1 VFVHQERPILETV
14 ELCNRRKSAKI
25 GGMTSSYFSR
35 WTVQSAAG
43 IALVVLVSMGASS
56 WDTSANAAAPLQA
69 AAQAAGDSCPAGFYG
84 TPATGCSDV
93 NECASAN
100 GGCHK
105 LAMCT
110 NTKGSRECGGCPKD
124 FQGNGYVGC
133 FDVNECPNGDCTD
146 RIPTDVETAKPP
158 VVTTSGDLTVAAV
171 AETGAPATF
180 TATAKDEKDGV
191 RAAYCLPRS
200 GSTFAIGKTVV
211 SCWASNTRG
220 KLGRANLTVTVT
232 KPAF

>member
-1 VFVHQERPILETV
+1 
-14 ELCNRRKSAKI
+14 
-25 GGMTSSYFSR
+25 MTSRIFSR
-35 WTVQSAAG
+35 WTVQSAVG
-43 IALVVLVSMGASS
+43 IALVVLASLGFSS
-56 WDTSANAAAPLQA
+56 WDMSASQAPQG
-69 AAQAAGDSCPAGFYG
+69 AAQAASSEGCPAGFYG
-84 TPATGCSDV
+84 SPATGCTDV

-110 NTKGSRECGGCPKD
+110 NTKGSRECGSCPKD

-146 RIPTDVETAKPP
+146 RIPTDGATAAPP
-158 VVTTSGDLTVAAV
+158 VVTTSGDVTVAAV
-171 AETGAPATF
+171 SEAGAPATF
-180 TATAKDEKDGV
+180 TVSARDEKDGV

-200 GSTFAIGKTVV
+200 GSTFTIGKTVV

-220 KLGRANLTVTVT
+220 KLGRASFTVTVS

>member
-1 VFVHQERPILETV
+1 MT
-14 ELCNRRKSAKI
+14 
-25 GGMTSSYFSR
+25 MTSRFFSR
-35 WTVQSAAG
+35 WTVQSAIG
-43 IALVVLVSMGASS
+43 IAAVVLASMGVSS
-56 WDTSANAAAPLQA
+56 WDMSASQAAAPP
-69 AAQAAGDSCPAGFYG
+69 AAQSASADGCPAGFYG
-84 TPATGCSDV
+84 SPATGCTDV

-110 NTKGSRECGGCPKD
+110 NTKGSRECGVCPKD
-124 FQGNGYVGC
+124 FQGTGYVGC

-146 RIPTDVETAKPP
+146 RIPTDGETAAPP
-158 VVTTSGDLTVAAV
+158 VVTTTGDVTVAAV

-180 TATAKDEKDGV
+180 TVSARDDKDGV

-220 KLGRANLTVTVT
+220 KLGRATFTVTVT
-232 KPAF
+232 KPTF

>member
-1 VFVHQERPILETV
+1 LRPV
-14 ELCNRRKSAKI
+14 ELCRPAESGKI
-25 GGMTSSYFSR
+25 IGMTSSFFSR

-43 IALVVLVSMGASS
+43 IALVVLVSLWAGS
-56 WDTSANAAAPLQA
+56 WDTAASQAA
-69 AAQAAGDSCPAGFYG
+69 AAQAAQSAGDTCPAGFYG

-110 NTKGSRECGGCPKD
+110 NTKGSRECGACPKD

-146 RIPTDVETAKPP
+146 RIPTDAETAKPP
-158 VVTTSGDLTVAAV
+158 VVTTSGDVTVAAV
-171 AETGAPATF
+171 SETGAPATF
-180 TATAKDEKDGV
+180 TASAKDEKDGV
-191 RAAYCLPRS
+191 RQAYCLPRS

-220 KLGRANLTVTVT
+220 KLGRTNLTVTVN